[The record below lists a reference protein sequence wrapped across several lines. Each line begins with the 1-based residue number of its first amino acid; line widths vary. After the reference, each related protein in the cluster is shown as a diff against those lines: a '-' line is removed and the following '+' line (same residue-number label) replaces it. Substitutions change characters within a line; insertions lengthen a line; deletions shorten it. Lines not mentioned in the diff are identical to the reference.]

1 LERNYFFYIAVILT
15 IVITTGSL
23 ISYNRNPVIATHISD
38 KSVHVFGYFLLTLSW
53 LLTYKFKAKQLKF
66 NVLISLIVFVYGIII
81 EALQGTLT
89 NNRQLD
95 FYDIFANL
103 IGIIVAFV
111 FFNIVF
117 QKKLVN

>member
-1 LERNYFFYIAVILT
+1 MERNYFFYIAVILT

-38 KSVHVFGYFLLTLSW
+38 KSVHVFGYFLLALSW
-53 LLTYKFKAKQLKF
+53 LLTYKFKAKQLKIS
-66 NVLISLIVFVYGIII
+66 VLISIIVLVYGIII

-89 NNRQLD
+89 DNRQLD

>member
-1 LERNYFFYIAVILT
+1 MERNLFFYIAIILT

-38 KSVHVFGYFLLTLSW
+38 KSVHVFGYFLLALSW
-53 LLTYKFKAKQLKF
+53 LIAYKIKSKQLKF
-66 NVLISLIVFVYGIII
+66 SISISIIVFVYGILI
-81 EALQGTLT
+81 EALQGNLT
-89 NNRQLD
+89 ENRQLD
-95 FYDIFANL
+95 IYDIFANL
-103 IGIIVAFV
+103 VGIVVAFV